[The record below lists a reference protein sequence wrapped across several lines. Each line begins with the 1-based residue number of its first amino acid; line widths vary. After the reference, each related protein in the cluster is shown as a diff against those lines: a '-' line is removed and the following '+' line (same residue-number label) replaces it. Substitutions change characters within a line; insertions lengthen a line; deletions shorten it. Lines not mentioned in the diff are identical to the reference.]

1 MLAKRMRKLYDIDPK
16 SWEHPADKAALSAL
30 KQLKGLD
37 ELIKML
43 VSATTERSM
52 ELMHLGSSM
61 KVSANQ
67 YPRLNRM
74 LDEIVDTFDW
84 PYKPTMFITQS
95 PFFNAHTFGVKK
107 PFIVVNSSIVKTF
120 DDDEL
125 KVVIGHEMG
134 HVMSG
139 HSLYKTLIWLVA
151 NISLKMLP
159 MAELL
164 LYPIMAALAEWDRK
178 SELTADRAGLLALQS
193 EKASFDVL
201 MRSAGGDD
209 LSQVNINDF
218 FLQAQEYE
226 DKKGLLDSF
235 HKILNQVWMTHPYP
249 VIRLQ
254 ELKSWAASGY
264 YESILAGNYFRREHR
279 IDDAQADIKDGYEY
293 YKTTISASDDPISK
307 LLSGIGNGIEKAAG
321 DIGEKLK
328 DMMGKT

>member
-1 MLAKRMRKLYDIDPK
+1 MLAKRIRKLYGIDPK
-16 SWEHPADKAALSAL
+16 SWEHPADKAALSTL

-37 ELIKML
+37 ELIKLL

-61 KVSANQ
+61 KVSPNQ
-67 YPRLNRM
+67 YPRLNRI
-74 LDEIVDTFDW
+74 LEEIVDTFEW
-84 PYKPTMFITQS
+84 PYTPTMFITQS

-151 NISLKMLP
+151 NVSLKLLP

-164 LYPIMAALAEWDRK
+164 LYPIVAALSEWDRK

-193 EKASFDVL
+193 EKESYDVL
-201 MRSAGGDD
+201 MRSAGGEDS
-209 LSQVNINDF
+209 SQVNLNEF
-218 FLQAQEYE
+218 FLQAQEYD

-249 VIRLQ
+249 VVRMQ
-254 ELKSWAASGY
+254 ELKSWAASGF
-264 YESILAGNYFRREHR
+264 YESILSGNYIHR
-279 IDDAQADIKDGYEY
+279 VHRTEDAGADIKDGYDY
-293 YKTTISASDDPISK
+293 YRKTIDQGEDPISK
-307 LLSGIGNGIEKAAG
+307 LISGIGTGIEKAAG
-321 DIGEKLK
+321 DLGGRLK
-328 DMMGKT
+328 DMLGKP